1 MSNITGYKTS
11 LEDGSTANALQISA
25 TLIHSYKVRGMIM
38 HMSPAHK
45 LSRRVQNISTTKPL
59 QQMNMKSCKNSE

>member
-1 MSNITGYKTS
+1 MF
-11 LEDGSTANALQISA
+11 LRDGSTANASQQISA

-45 LSRRVQNISTTKPL
+45 LSMRVQNINTTKPL
-59 QQMNMKSCKNSE
+59 